1 MGKINKERNKED
13 EMKRNKANKQRKRK
27 KENTI
32 QNDEE
37 IRWNKERKKNNKLG
51 RKKVMTIFFLPSLSV
66 FFFFSSN
73 LLKAK
78 ELMIMR
84 DDEMKRKGNKT

>member
-37 IRWNKERKKNNKLG
+37 IRWNKERKKKQ
-51 RKKVMTIFFLPSLSV
+51 
-66 FFFFSSN
+66 
-73 LLKAK
+73 
-78 ELMIMR
+78 
-84 DDEMKRKGNKT
+84 